1 MSSDEIETIE
11 TNFNHDAEII
21 VTQVDHLTESQ
32 KSQTTPEPEKK
43 TSEGESPVK
52 CDNSAG
58 SGNQRIKA
66 PLASEE
72 ALESEMDV
80 VSSDAS
86 SDKQLLN
93 DMDSRNGNSEGNKVP
108 GQITLPSSKIFPEGK
123 NNDIEF

>member
-32 KSQTTPEPEKK
+32 KSQTTSEPEKK

-52 CDNSAG
+52 SDNSTG

-72 ALESEMDV
+72 ALEMRRRGPRDALERLCSGGRLERHRR
-80 VSSDAS
+80 SS
-86 SDKQLLN
+86 
-93 DMDSRNGNSEGNKVP
+93 
-108 GQITLPSSKIFPEGK
+108 
-123 NNDIEF
+123 